1 MPVAIVTGGCGAIGS
16 VICATLA
23 NRGNRVVCA
32 DLREGAFTKTFAALP
47 RDTAGNI
54 EFAGLDVTEPN
65 SWEDLCEAIAAS
77 DDAIGTL
84 VNAAFSAT
92 LGPIDRLDHDAWRG
106 CFDVT
111 LHGAALGIQIVGNAM
126 AAQGTGANVK
136 SRAIVNI
143 ASVVAHAGAPMN
155 AGYATAKAALLGLTR
170 TAAARLGRKGVTVN
184 AISPGWVESPAVQG
198 LFQAQTRG
206 GRTLEDVREAFVAAI
221 PLQRLAQPEDIA
233 QTVAFLASDAA
244 RYITGIELTVDGG
257 LGVA

>member
-1 MPVAIVTGGCGAIGS
+1 MSIAIVTGGSGTIGS

-23 NRGNRVVCA
+23 SRGDRVLCA
-32 DLREGAFTKTFAALP
+32 DLKESTFSTAFADLPAAQ
-47 RDTAGNI
+47 RANI
-54 EFAGLDVTEPN
+54 EFAALDVTQAD
-65 SWEDLCEAIAAS
+65 SWNEICERA
-77 DDAIGTL
+77 DGGNIGTL

-106 CFDVT
+106 CFDVIV
-111 LHGAALGIQIVGNAM
+111 HGAALGIQTVGNHM
-126 AAQGTGANVK
+126 AAHGGG
-136 SRAIVNI
+136 AIVNI

-184 AISPGWVESPAVQG
+184 AISPGWVESPAVHG
-198 LFQAQTRG
+198 LFKAQTRG
-206 GRTLEDVREAFVAAI
+206 GKTLEEVRSAFVSAI
-221 PLQRLAQPEDIA
+221 PLQRLAQPQDIA
-233 QTVAFLASDAA
+233 QSVAFLSSDGA